1 MWNYVRGLIGVL
13 FFVVGLAGESQAGII
28 IEVKQAGPDVMMSTN
43 GGILKVS
50 GLTYQSGGVA
60 SGGITPSSLMV
71 GGGNMMTF
79 QGDFTSYDF
88 VTSGTSFN
96 FATTNV
102 LGPVG
107 FVNQAQPG
115 QDKVYVPMNSVSS
128 GGDAT
133 IPTFSMSVFSNATLS
148 SLELIPGSYTVAWGS
163 GPDQDSITVNV
174 VGAAAV
180 PEPGTAAIGLI
191 LGGAAMFRRFRKRR
205 A

>member
-13 FFVVGLAGESQAGII
+13 CFVVGLAGESQAGII

-43 GGILKVS
+43 GGTLKVS

-60 SGGITPSSLMV
+60 SGGITSSSLMV

-79 QGDFTSYDF
+79 QGDFTSFDF
-88 VTSGTSFN
+88 VTSGTSF
-96 FATTNV
+96 FIATTNV

-107 FVNQAQPG
+107 FYNQAQPG

-148 SLELIPGSYTVAWGS
+148 SLELIPGSYTAAWGS
-163 GPDQDSITVNV
+163 GPNQDSITVNV